1 MSVSIALQRSF
12 VSIEDGLSLT
22 TADIRIEKSASNI
35 HQTLDPSKKI
45 TATQAKALN
54 AVQYKLQKEVKD
66 RGLTANQF
74 HKNHPGN
81 LVVTMPSQEFRRLIN
96 CESRNTDYLRKI
108 MMEIKNLSAGEDTFD
123 PETGKGRLFFRNL
136 FIAAEYTDSTFS
148 FQIPEE
154 TTRLLVTD
162 APSAVI
168 DVLTVAQKLSS
179 KYAVFLN
186 DLLEE
191 WSYKE
196 SSDDFKIVIED
207 SKFRNLMKIPF
218 KLVGRTREYSYPQP
232 AILIRKAVAPA
243 VEEIND
249 ANLRFEIKNYGHVKK
264 DGTIHW
270 IFEVV
275 SKKSLV
281 IHQFTVKNS
290 VEIAEV
296 RKQLK
301 DIKVSD
307 EAIRGLMN
315 NLSSDYELAYLRYN
329 IDIVKSQMK
338 RGKVSNSGG
347 LFMSCIDNNRESF
360 EPVWREMRLQRD
372 VEIALKKREYEDHL
386 EKVREAN
393 VAELTEI
400 KAGNTLIRLKAE
412 PDALSLLLESFKEH
426 LSKIPVPAA
435 KKMLELLES
444 RDHANKVIDDPL
456 FYRFLLAEV
465 RKNLTEKEIEDFSRS
480 KGTTLH
486 I

>member
-1 MSVSIALQRSF
+1 M
-12 VSIEDGLSLT
+12 
-22 TADIRIEKSASNI
+22 
-35 HQTLDPSKKI
+35 
-45 TATQAKALN
+45 
-54 AVQYKLQKEVKD
+54 
-66 RGLTANQF
+66 
-74 HKNHPGN
+74 
-81 LVVTMPSQEFRRLIN
+81 
-96 CESRNTDYLRKI
+96 
-108 MMEIKNLSAGEDTFD
+108 
-123 PETGKGRLFFRNL
+123 
-136 FIAAEYTDSTFS
+136 
-148 FQIPEE
+148 
-154 TTRLLVTD
+154 
-162 APSAVI
+162 
-168 DVLTVAQKLSS
+168 
-179 KYAVFLN
+179 
-186 DLLEE
+186 
-191 WSYKE
+191 
-196 SSDDFKIVIED
+196 
-207 SKFRNLMKIPF
+207 
-218 KLVGRTREYSYPQP
+218 
-232 AILIRKAVAPA
+232 
-243 VEEIND
+243 
-249 ANLRFEIKNYGHVKK
+249 
-264 DGTIHW
+264 
-270 IFEVV
+270 V

-307 EAIRGLMN
+307 DAIRGLMN

-372 VEIALKKREYEDHL
+372 VEIALKKREYEEHL

-400 KAGNTLIRLKAE
+400 KAGNTLSRLKAE
-412 PDALSLLLESFKEH
+412 PDSLSLLLESFKEH
-426 LSKIPVPAA
+426 LAKIPVPAA

-444 RDHANKVIDDPL
+444 GDHANKVIDDPL
-456 FYRFLLAEV
+456 FNRFLLAEV